1 MCGNVRCV
9 HVHADIC
16 TRTRDTY
23 LGLSADK
30 SNFIFF
36 PRESLATLELKDLVE
51 AKEEKVKQ
59 DLLDPKESL

>member
-1 MCGNVRCV
+1 M
-9 HVHADIC
+9 HLD
-16 TRTRDTY
+16 
-23 LGLSADK
+23 LSSDK

-36 PRESLATLELKDLVE
+36 PREFLATLELKDLVE